1 MSAVYPLTSSCR
13 RVASCSSSQTRA
25 CGGVTDDRRPLAYG
39 VVGFLHT
46 GDGAHGMAIS
56 RSTTKLYVSNR
67 VAGTISVISFAH
79 HRVVATWHVGGSPD
93 MLQVSPDGTQLW
105 ASNRYNGTVSVIN
118 THTGHLIHTIRVGT
132 SPHGL
137 TILPPTWGTQP
148 RPQRR
153 LPLTLG
159 ERNARSRRSR
169 PGRFRRQ

>member
-1 MSAVYPLTSSCR
+1 
-13 RVASCSSSQTRA
+13 
-25 CGGVTDDRRPLAYG
+25 
-39 VVGFLHT
+39 
-46 GDGAHGMAIS
+46 MAIS

-118 THTGHLIHTIRVGT
+118 TQTGHLIHTIRVGN

-137 TILPPTWGTQP
+137 TYFPQP
-148 RPQRR
+148 GEHS
-153 LPLTLG
+153 LG
-159 ERNARSRRSR
+159 HNGVYR
-169 PGRFRRQ
+169 